1 MKNLILIAL
10 LALALPVS
18 AQDMITQTNTT
29 MTAMQPA
36 IIAASEPATKPK
48 SPRPPST
55 SGAVGFSRGA
65 ANVGNFSSASSTT
78 ESVTFIEK
86 VPGRPD
92 LGYIKLVNGQPEKP
106 KQPRYTKEYI
116 ATSEHSDVLVF
127 EDKVRR
133 VVCYY
138 YIGPG
143 TGETSGGC
151 VKL

>member
-18 AQDMITQTNTT
+18 AQDIITQTNTT

-36 IIAASEPATKPK
+36 IQAASEPSSKPK
-48 SPRPPST
+48 PKAPPSR
-55 SGAVGFSRGA
+55 SGAIGFSSGTSQ
-65 ANVGNFSSASSTT
+65 VGNFSSASNVGQ
-78 ESVTFIEK
+78 SVTFIEK

-106 KQPRYTKEYI
+106 KPPRYTKEWI
-116 ATSEHSDVLVF
+116 AVAEFADVLVF

-133 VVCYY
+133 VVCYFY
-138 YIGPG
+138 DGPN
-143 TGETSGGC
+143 TAETSGGC